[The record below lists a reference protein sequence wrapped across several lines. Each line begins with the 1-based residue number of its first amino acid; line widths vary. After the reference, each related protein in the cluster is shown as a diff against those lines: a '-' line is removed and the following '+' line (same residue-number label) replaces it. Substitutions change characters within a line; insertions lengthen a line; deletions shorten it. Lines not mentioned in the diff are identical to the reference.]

1 MYINEHDVEK
11 ETSNGKHGNN
21 RDLKKIFSQSSFFII
36 IIEMVIFELNI
47 YKMTIQF
54 SEPNLHGQSHENV
67 FVNGRHGNPE
77 CFVHFVYCWFQ

>member
-36 IIEMVIFELNI
+36 IIEMVIF
-47 YKMTIQF
+47 
-54 SEPNLHGQSHENV
+54 
-67 FVNGRHGNPE
+67 
-77 CFVHFVYCWFQ
+77 